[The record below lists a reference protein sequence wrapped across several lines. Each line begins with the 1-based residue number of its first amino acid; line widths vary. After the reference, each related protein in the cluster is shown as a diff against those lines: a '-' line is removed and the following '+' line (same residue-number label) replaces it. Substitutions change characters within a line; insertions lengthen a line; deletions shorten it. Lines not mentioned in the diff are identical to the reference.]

1 MARLTVKIHFAW
13 WLPFYKWALVATVYL
28 TGATPDWDKVTA
40 MVERAV
46 RYRVV
51 KES

>member
-1 MARLTVKIHFAW
+1 MARLTVKIYFAW
-13 WLPFYKWALVATVYL
+13 WLPFYKWGLV
-28 TGATPDWDKVTA
+28 ATPDWDKVTA